1 MQLVEFPDTPKTIC
15 PVLWSFCSI
24 LVGERLGFSS
34 PPRTRVVLDP
44 SRVLPFMALDKVID
58 LLVTSNPFSIALFFT
73 VMPSTRKIKPGVGTT
88 VYTFVCFLAE
98 LIVRMTGSGV
108 CVAGIVDCISIFSGA
123 AA

>member
-1 MQLVEFPDTPKTIC
+1 M
-15 PVLWSFCSI
+15 
-24 LVGERLGFSS
+24 GFSS

-108 CVAGIVDCISIFSGA
+108 CVAGIVDCISIFQVQQPETESWFVKVLPEPEQCLAGLA
-123 AA
+123 EREW